1 MNIEEKIEKLKEL
14 LKVMIEL
21 EEYGICAQIKGIIDR
36 YESYEEGNS

>member
-1 MNIEEKIEKLKEL
+1 MEEKIAKLKEL

-36 YESYEEGNS
+36 YERLEGSGH